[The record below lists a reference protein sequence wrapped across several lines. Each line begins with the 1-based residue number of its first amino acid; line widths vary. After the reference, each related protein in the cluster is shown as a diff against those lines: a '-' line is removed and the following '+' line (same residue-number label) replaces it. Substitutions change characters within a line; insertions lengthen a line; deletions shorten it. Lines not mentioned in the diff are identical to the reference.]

1 MPNRRGIREN
11 LEMSTPSIKLKTILW
26 AVAVAV
32 FMSGPVYAIDE
43 DLSDDEGT
51 TKSYL
56 NAPSCGKRNFARS
69 VEPPAPRNEP
79 PLQAVF
85 IEPEGPFQGSWALDF
100 TDNIA
105 KTEFMGGTD
114 LSGIYIEMKPDRRL
128 TMGLD
133 DADYIQLNDYVDGQ
147 LDTLCGGTLLDAL
160 VITRFDGTFSRASF
174 DGSGNRRFDRL
185 TIKFRSKFTWVD
197 LDGKMRKGRFHFQS
211 EFDSV
216 RPVPVPEPED
226 D

>member
-1 MPNRRGIREN
+1 MSNRRGIREN
-11 LEMSTPSIKLKTILW
+11 LEMSTPSNRLKTILW

-32 FMSGPVYAIDE
+32 FLSGPVYALDE
-43 DLSDDEGT
+43 DLFDDEGT

-56 NAPSCGKRNFARS
+56 NAPSCGKRSSTRS
-69 VEPPAPRNEP
+69 VAPPPSD
-79 PLQAVF
+79 LQAVL

-100 TDNIA
+100 TDRTTE
-105 KTEFMGGTD
+105 TEFMGGTD
-114 LSGIYIEMKPDRRL
+114 LSGVYIEMKPDRRL

-160 VITRFDGTFSRASF
+160 VITRFDGTFSRAKF

-211 EFDSV
+211 EFDPV
-216 RPVPVPEPED
+216 RPVPED

>member
-1 MPNRRGIREN
+1 
-11 LEMSTPSIKLKTILW
+11 MSTPSIKLKTILW
-26 AVAVAV
+26 AAAVAV

-43 DLSDDEGT
+43 DLFDDEGT

-69 VEPPAPRNEP
+69 VATPPED
-79 PLQAVF
+79 LQAVL

-100 TDNIA
+100 TDNTT

-133 DADYIQLNDYVDGQ
+133 DADYIQLNDFVDGQ
-147 LDTLCGGTLLDAL
+147 LDALCGGTLLDAL
-160 VITRFDGTFSRASF
+160 VITRFDGTFSRSRF
-174 DGSGNRRFDRL
+174 DGTGNRRFDRL

-211 EFDSV
+211 EFDPV
-216 RPVPVPEPED
+216 RPVPVDE
-226 D
+226 